1 MNYLDAFELYYN
13 DYRPK
18 KLFEFER
25 KEIKFSKKTKT
36 FFCLY
41 EFETEE
47 KKTKLKSMAE
57 NYYLKLGKTTD
68 SKPELTTELKEII
81 N

>member
-1 MNYLDAFELYYN
+1 MNYLDAFKLYYN
-13 DYRPK
+13 ECQPIK
-18 KLFEFER
+18 SFQFEQ
-25 KEIKFSKKTKT
+25 KEIKFSKKTKS
-36 FFCLY
+36 FFSLY

-68 SKPELTTELKEII
+68 SNPELATEL
-81 N
+81 